1 MKNMKVKVRMF
12 VTIGL
17 ILLLSVI
24 TIVVAEVASTITDGN
39 YLQVISRDMNACIQL
54 LNVRA
59 NTNNAGRLIRD
70 MIINGYDA
78 TQDQRLTNN
87 LANADAAIEHFVDS
101 YALGDNRAQTYREH
115 VVAWETEAKEILAL
129 LKSGETD
136 EAGRRLRE
144 TCTPAMATMNDES
157 ESLTT
162 AVNSMVTDSVNSARS
177 VSKVAMAICIGLTV
191 FSLVLAIILAIRMIQ
206 DITHPMAEAEKA
218 MIAMSKGDLEHQT
231 EYHSENELGKMVD
244 AVRTSQKVLKD
255 AVSDISNVMA
265 EMANG
270 NYDVK
275 LTASFPGDLAP
286 IATSVEQMISRME
299 DTIRQIVESAEQVAA
314 GAEQVS
320 IGAQSLAQSSTEQA
334 SSAEELTT
342 SVSEVSESAKANAV
356 AADNSR
362 KDTNAAGEELNVC
375 SGHMKDMV
383 AAMSDI
389 SKSSEEISKI
399 ISTIENIAFNTNI
412 LALNAAVEAARA
424 GSAGKGFAVVADE
437 VRNLASKSDEAAKA
451 TKDLIES
458 SLATVNRGT
467 SIVGQVSDALEKALE
482 LAGKAVSG
490 MDMIADAVDKESV
503 AIAQITDQ
511 VDQISAVVQTNSA
524 TSEQSA
530 AASEELSSQAALMRQ
545 VMSGFRVRQS
555 GGALPVSSH
564 TEAPAHTS
572 TSVSSGVDKY

>member
-1 MKNMKVKVRMF
+1 MKNMKIKVRMF
-12 VTIGL
+12 MTIAVIL
-17 ILLLSVI
+17 ILSLIS
-24 TIVVAEVASTITDGN
+24 IVVAEVSAFSAEQN
-39 YLQVISRDMNACIQL
+39 YYDVISGDMTAETNL
-54 LNVRA
+54 LTVRA
-59 NTNNAGRLIRD
+59 NNNDVGRLLRD
-70 MIINGYDA
+70 MVINGYTTAQED
-78 TQDQRLTNN
+78 RV
-87 LANADAAIEHFVDS
+87 NADIKEMENALEQFLKLSPLDDGQDKAYGDNVDS
-101 YALGDNRAQTYREH
+101 
-115 VVAWETEAKEILAL
+115 WKTEAMEILSL
-129 LKSGETD
+129 IKSGQVEQAATH
-136 EAGRRLRE
+136 LRE
-144 TCTPAMATMNDES
+144 RCTPALEAMEKEAD
-157 ESLTT
+157 SLTKAIHT
-162 AVNSMVTDSVNSARS
+162 IVTQDISNTQSASNR
-177 VSKVAMAICIGLTV
+177 ALAICFVVTGL
-191 FSLVLAIILAIRMIQ
+191 SLIITIILGIKMVQ
-206 DITHPMAEAEKA
+206 DIVRPLAEAEHA
-218 MIAMSKGDLEHQT
+218 MIAMSEGDLGYKT
-231 EYHSENELGKMVD
+231 TYHSEDELGKTLD
-244 AVRTSQKVLKD
+244 ALRTSQKVLK
-255 AVSDISNVMA
+255 ATVTDISRVMA

-270 NYDVK
+270 NYDVQ

-286 IATSVEQMISRME
+286 IENSIDQMIDRME
-299 DTIRQIVESAEQVAA
+299 NTIRQIIESAEQVAA

-362 KDTNAAGEELNVC
+362 KDTNAAGEELNIC
-375 SGHMKDMV
+375 SDHMKDMV
-383 AAMSDI
+383 TAMSDI

-451 TKDLIES
+451 TKELIES

-467 SIVGQVSDALEKALE
+467 TIVGQVSDALEKALE
-482 LAGKAVSG
+482 LANKSVRG
-490 MDMIADAVDKESV
+490 MDLIADAVDKESV
-503 AIAQITDQ
+503 AIAQITEQ

-555 GGALPVSSH
+555 GGLPQVSH
-564 TEAPAHTS
+564 TDTPHTAS
-572 TSVSSGVDKY
+572 ASSGMDKY